1 MILKH
6 RCKWERVLIVI
17 CRISEFEVK
26 KMNKFRHKLW
36 NDHPCKFVSEAFP
49 LTEAEWNIRHWEA
62 LFTLC
67 RLEKLT
73 LRIESF
79 WKELFRLR
87 PLTGI
92 TMNTMWI
99 EDELCILQKS
109 KFAKLTLLRNSELI
123 RRIDR
128 RVVPQTLIDNL
139 MQIIKIGSRRA
150 LVTKFQNIG

>member
-17 CRISEFEVK
+17 CRISELEVK
-26 KMNKFRHKLW
+26 EMNKFRHKLW
-36 NDHPCKFVSEAFP
+36 NYHPCKFVAEAFP
-49 LTEAEWNIRHWEA
+49 LSEAEGNVRHWEA

-73 LRIESF
+73 FRIESF
-79 WKELFRLR
+79 WKELFRLG

-109 KFAKLTLLRNSELI
+109 KFAQLTLLRNSELI

-128 RVVPQTLIDNL
+128 RVVPQTLIDNF
-139 MQIIKIGSRRA
+139 MQIIKISSRRA